1 MKKSF
6 GCEAARFLRFE
17 QQRARRNAHERDRRK
32 AVRERDAEAALA
44 LSLLADYYAER
55 FLKP

>member
-6 GCEAARFLRFE
+6 GESTRFLRLE
-17 QQRARRNAHERDRRK
+17 QLKRKSRNAHERDRRK

-44 LSLLADYYAER
+44 LSLLADYFAER